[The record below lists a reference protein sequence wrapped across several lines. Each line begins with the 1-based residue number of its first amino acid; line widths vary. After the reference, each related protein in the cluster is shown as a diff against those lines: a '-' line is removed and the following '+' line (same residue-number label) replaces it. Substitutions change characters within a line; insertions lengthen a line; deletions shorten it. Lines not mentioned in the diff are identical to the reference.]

1 MFCGRELKQ
10 TYGIKVGQFVPL
22 DSGGPK
28 TKDALTAGSISI
40 GLVFSSDSAFAA
52 GWTSR
57 SVASG
62 CGDLFGILADSSTQL
77 SRGVTLGHFHQAD
90 S

>member
-52 GWTSR
+52 G
-57 SVASG
+57 
-62 CGDLFGILADSSTQL
+62 
-77 SRGVTLGHFHQAD
+77 
-90 S
+90 